1 MKKLLTILLL
11 LTCITMVHAQTD
23 YHILVKGVRVTSAN
37 ASDVLRDG
45 GSVKYIHA
53 GNRIEFTNANISY
66 AGRVLSVESSYEKD
80 LLVKFSGNNVLKNTS
95 TSAAVISF
103 YAPHKLSLYSENNGS
118 VNINGGSFGVYL
130 GSSNSSQL
138 SIQDLTCGI
147 TSGGYGIYA
156 LNYVDIYNAKVD
168 IKTTDAESYGIYH
181 VPSVTSNLD
190 IRYNSNVT
198 ISTPGEKSYGI
209 YCRANSTPRI
219 MSNASLSITTSASAT
234 GAFYCEKEAVLSET
248 HFETYSSSV
257 TSNISYNSTLKGYY
271 TSGSALVKTLKILP
285 GTYYDLKVKGVEV
298 TSLNMNS
305 ILGNSTVKYSPST
318 NTLTLNGANFSS
330 TSNAIQFGKNNVKI
344 NVVGTNTITST
355 VNGIYSTYPFEITGT
370 GTLNI
375 TSTSTGNYAPVRLN
389 YTTMTVSGG
398 VTVNLDG
405 KTYGF
410 AGGALSVNKSV
421 MNVHGDTEAFNSLQN
436 LTFNDSQILGLYYN
450 NKRGMY
456 GNSILEDGSYK
467 LKYNTSTKKFTSNGA
482 AVSEAIQDVA
492 IGYRRVGLRI
502 KGTYV
507 DVNNCGDVLGDG
519 TVKYVENGNKL
530 YMTNAD
536 IQSTTYAILNETRKE
551 FNVYFSGRDNKLVNT
566 TGHAIES
573 HYNHAPIHIYG
584 DGLNSFVWLMGSDY
598 GIYASDPISI
608 SNIQCAVETK
618 ASGSKAIYAESG
630 YDISNVRLDITT
642 IGNSSTGIMGY
653 GKIRNESNVR
663 IRTSGSGT
671 RGIHA
676 KWGNVEVSGSTVD
689 ISSKE
694 AAVICDAG
702 YNLVLDPS
710 VKINE
715 VSTDGSN
722 YYSPSGNIGLNNNMI
737 CDGNKVCL
745 ILKIDPYIVDG
756 IQVAGKQ
763 ITPLNMNDI
772 LGDGTASF
780 DPTTYTLYFNGTQIY
795 CPIAGTNAID
805 IVNPGRDVTIV
816 TDNECSFDAAR
827 FGLYVQGANVTIKGH
842 SLDSEHRAYFSGSTA
857 GASITNSSTLTLDN
871 SYSVFYGNYWGMIG
885 LPTCTLN
892 LVHSKCHCYG
902 VSHEED
908 AGSLRDFKQINYAD
922 HIINPGNPARIVGG
936 TAYEAQDNGP
946 VLKGCWIMIEP
957 KASGDVD
964 GNGKLDKHDVE
975 RMQDIILY
983 SMPYNANADLNDDG
997 KITILDIVLLNEL
1010 LLQNDK

>member
-66 AGRVLSVESSYEKD
+66 GGRALSVESSYEKD
-80 LLVKFSGNNVLKNTS
+80 LVVKFNGTNVLKNTS

-103 YAPHKLSLYSENNGS
+103 YAPHKLTMYSMNDGS
-118 VNINGGSFGVYL
+118 VDINGGFYGVYL
-130 GSSNSSQL
+130 GSSSQL
-138 SIQDLTCGI
+138 SIQDLTCDI
-147 TSGGYGIYA
+147 TSKGYGIYA
-156 LNYVDIYNAKVD
+156 MNYVDIYSAKVN
-168 IKTTDAESYGIYH
+168 ITTTGAESYGIYH
-181 VPSVTSNLD
+181 GPTSANNLY

-209 YCRANSTPRI
+209 YCNSYSTPRI
-219 MSNASLSITTSASAT
+219 ISNATLSIKTSTTAT

-248 HFETYSSSV
+248 HFETNSSSV

-285 GTYYDLKVKGVEV
+285 GTYYNLKVNGKEV
-298 TSLNMNS
+298 TSINASS
-305 ILGNSTVKYSPST
+305 ILGNSTVQYSYST
-318 NTLTLNGANFSS
+318 NTLTLNKANFSA
-330 TSNAIQFGKNNVKI
+330 TSNAIQLGKSITI
-344 NVVGTNTITST
+344 NVVGTNTITSSG
-355 VNGIYSTYPFEITGT
+355 NGIYSTYPFVIAGA

-375 TSTSTGNYAPVRLN
+375 TSTATSNYAPINLFN
-389 YTTMTVSGG
+389 SPTLTVSGG
-398 VTVNLDG
+398 VTVNLKG
-405 KTYGF
+405 SQYGLKY
-410 AGGALSVNKSV
+410 GRLVVNKSV
-421 MNVHGDTEAFNSLQN
+421 MNIHGDTEAFNSVQGLS
-436 LTFNDSQILGLYYN
+436 FNDSQITDLFYN
-450 NKRGMY
+450 NKSGMY
-456 GNSILEDGSYK
+456 GNLTLEDGTYK
-467 LKYNTSTKKFTSNGA
+467 IKYDSKAMKFTNNGT
-482 AVSEAIQDVA
+482 AVSETIQDVA
-492 IGYRRVGLRI
+492 IGYRRLGLRI
-502 KGTYV
+502 AGKQV
-507 DVNNCGDVLGDG
+507 DVNNCNDILGDG

-694 AAVICDAG
+694 AAVRCDAG

-745 ILKIDPYIVDG
+745 ILKIGPYIVDG

-780 DPTTYTLYFNGTQIY
+780 DPSTYTLYFDNTTISGLPQGTS
-795 CPIAGTNAID
+795 AIS

-816 TDNECSFDAAR
+816 TDNDCRFEGTL

-842 SLDSEHRAYFSGSTA
+842 SLESSHNVYFSGASA
-857 GASITNSSTLTLDN
+857 GASIVNSSTLTLDN
-871 SYSVFYGNYWGMIG
+871 SYSTFYGQHWGLIG

-892 LVHSKCHCYG
+892 LVNSKCHCYG
-902 VSHEED
+902 ASQEED
-908 AGSLRDFKQINYAD
+908 AGSLRDFKQINYDGHTINPSNPAK
-922 HIINPGNPARIVGG
+922 IING
-936 TAYEAQDNGP
+936 TAYYNWDNAP
-946 VLKGCWIMIEP
+946 IVRASWVMFEP
-957 KASGDVD
+957 KNSGDAD
-964 GNGKLDKHDVE
+964 GNGVVDIHDVE
-975 RMQDIILY
+975 RIQQIILKG
-983 SMPYNANADLNDDG
+983 MPYDANADINGDG

>member
-66 AGRVLSVESSYEKD
+66 GGRALSVESSYEKD
-80 LLVKFSGNNVLKNTS
+80 LVVKFNGNNVLKNTS

-103 YAPHKLSLYSENNGS
+103 YAPHKLTMYSMNDGS
-118 VNINGGSFGVYL
+118 VDINGGSYGVYL

-138 SIQDLTCGI
+138 SIQDLTCDI

-156 LNYVDIYNAKVD
+156 KNYVDIYNAKMN
-168 IKTTDAESYGIYH
+168 IKTTDASSYGIYH
-181 VPSVTSNLD
+181 GPTSANNLY

-198 ISTPGEKSYGI
+198 INAPGEKSYGI
-209 YCRANSTPRI
+209 YCNSYSTPRI
-219 MSNASLSITTSASAT
+219 ISNATLSINTSTTAT

-248 HFETYSSSV
+248 HFDTGNSI
-257 TSNISYNSTLKGYY
+257 TSNISYNSTLKGY
-271 TSGSALVKTLKILP
+271 SVSSSALVKTLKILP
-285 GTYYDLKVKGVEV
+285 GTYYNLKVNGKEV
-298 TSLNMNS
+298 TSINASS
-305 ILGNSTVKYSPST
+305 ILGNSTVQYSYST
-318 NTLTLNGANFSS
+318 NTLTLNKANFSA
-330 TSNAIQFGKNNVKI
+330 TTNAIYLGKSVKI
-344 NVVGTNTITST
+344 NVVGTNTITSSS
-355 VNGIYSTYPFEITGT
+355 NGIYSTYPFEITGT
-370 GTLNI
+370 GILNI
-375 TSTSTGNYAPVRLN
+375 KSTSTSNYAPVRIN
-389 YTTMTVSGG
+389 YATMTVSGG

-405 KTYGF
+405 KSYGLS
-410 AGGALSVNKSV
+410 GGSLSVNKSV
-421 MNVHGDTEAFNSLQN
+421 MNIHGDTEAFNSVQG
-436 LTFNDSQILGLYYN
+436 LTFNDSQITDLFYN
-450 NKRGMY
+450 NRSGMY
-456 GNSILEDGSYK
+456 GNFTLEDGTYK
-467 LKYNTSTKKFTSNGA
+467 IKYDPFQKKFTNNGTA
-482 AVSEAIQDVA
+482 ISETIQDVA
-492 IGYRRVGLRI
+492 IGYRRFGLRI
-502 KGTYV
+502 AGKQV
-507 DVNNCGDVLGDG
+507 DVNNCNDILGDG
-519 TVKYVENGNKL
+519 KVSYQENSNTL
-530 YMTNAD
+530 YMRDASINT
-536 IQSTTYAILNETRKE
+536 STYAILNETGKE
-551 FNVYFSGRDNKLVNT
+551 FKVRFSGTNYLINT
-566 TGHAIES
+566 NGSALQS
-573 HYNHAPIHIYG
+573 YYNHAPIHIYG
-584 DGLNSFVWLMGSDY
+584 DNTSDTY
-598 GIYASDPISI
+598 VLFRGDKDNAIYASDPISMTNIRCVVNATAASSTGIYAQGGLDATGAKIDIYANGENSVGFLGCGKI
-608 SNIQCAVETK
+608 SDDSEVKIYAN
-618 ASGSKAIYAESG
+618 ASGSKGIYVTFGNLEVSRSKMEVSSGDAAIYC
-630 YDISNVRLDITT
+630 SNGR
-642 IGNSSTGIMGY
+642 
-653 GKIRNESNVR
+653 
-663 IRTSGSGT
+663 
-671 RGIHA
+671 
-676 KWGNVEVSGSTVD
+676 
-689 ISSKE
+689 
-694 AAVICDAG
+694 
-702 YNLVLDPS
+702 NLVLDPS
-710 VKINE
+710 LRINE
-715 VSTDGSN
+715 VSTNGS
-722 YYSPSGNIGLNNNMI
+722 YYYKPSNIGMNANAI
-737 CDGNKVCL
+737 SDGINVCL
-745 ILKIDPYIVDG
+745 GLKIGPYVFDG
-756 IQVAGKQ
+756 IKVANIGV
-763 ITPLNMNDI
+763 TSLNMNDI
-772 LGDGTASF
+772 MGDGTASF

-842 SLDSEHRAYFSGSTA
+842 SLDSEHRAYFSGSSA

-957 KASGDVD
+957 KVSGDVD

-983 SMPYNANADLNDDG
+983 SMPYNANADVNGDG